1 MSTSTITVTIET
13 VTDDE
18 RRIITQSYSID
29 VPDHSAPNVFRFVC
43 DAAKLQAEMAR
54 QLG

>member
-18 RRIITQSYSID
+18 RRIITQSYAID
-29 VPDHSAPNVFRFVC
+29 VPEHSAPDVFRFVC
-43 DAAKLQAEMAR
+43 DAAKLKAERSR
-54 QLG
+54 QFG